1 MKRLTL
7 TLSIAF
13 QLVASHGYAEKL
25 KGFLLDVSP
34 TAIVVEGQT
43 IRLTPDTDVDRANQ
57 KDITAKDLRI
67 GWEVEVE
74 TKGAP
79 GALVA
84 KRVLVKNARFQEE
97 KIEGIVEGVAG
108 THFNVDGDEIR
119 LPSGS
124 VPAEL
129 KAGMRFKGKGVRQ
142 DDRSILLKEGQI
154 IPAGFVGEEAQFMA
168 AVSQE
173 MGKVR
178 SQLKTVKDPAL
189 QAYVERVG
197 RSLVP
202 KWVDSQQF
210 QFTFTLVD
218 DPSLNA
224 FAMPDGTV
232 VVHSG
237 LLAALENEA
246 QLATVL
252 GHEIAHATHRHG
264 YRGFKDQQKK
274 QMWIGLA
281 SLGAGIALGD
291 KADSP
296 WVGIAAGLGT
306 NLTLQAMV
314 NGHGRK
320 LEDEA
325 DIVGLHYM
333 TDAGYDYMQAPEV
346 WRVFGKYSKDQGRLA
361 NFFFGNHSTHA
372 ARINNLTKEINA
384 DYRTQVPREAL
395 KTNAVEY
402 QKVAENVRAMVAKE
416 NAAAAE
422 RKEKL
427 DTAQRGLA
435 ASLER
440 NPNDARAHHEMA
452 KVLWLQGGQQNAQP
466 VMQHMAAAI
475 QLEPSAP
482 EPWRDVGLLLA
493 QMGDN
498 ARAVQAFQQYMTLAP
513 NAPEAPKL
521 REFITAVQQQA
532 AGQR

>member
-1 MKRLTL
+1 MTKLTL
-7 TLSIAF
+7 TLSVAF
-13 QLVASHGYAEKL
+13 LLVADRGYAEKV
-25 KGFLLDVSP
+25 KGFLWEVSP
-34 TAIVVEGQT
+34 TAIVVEGQS
-43 IRLTPDTDVDRANQ
+43 IRLTPDTDVDRSGQ

-67 GWEVEVE
+67 GWEVEVDA
-74 TKGAP
+74 KGAA

-84 KRVLVKNARFQEE
+84 KRVLVKNARLQEE
-97 KIEGIVEGVAG
+97 KIEGVVEGVSS
-108 THFNVDGDEIR
+108 THFNVDGDDIH
-119 LPSGS
+119 LPSGT

-154 IPAGFVGEEAQFMA
+154 LPAEFVGEEAQFMA

-173 MGKVR
+173 MGQVR
-178 SQLKTVKDPAL
+178 SKLKTVKDPEL

-202 KWVDSQQF
+202 KWVDPKVF

-218 DPSLNA
+218 DPTLNA

-237 LLAALENEA
+237 LLAVLENEA

-264 YRGFKDQQKK
+264 HRGFKDQQKK

-291 KADSP
+291 KADNP

-320 LEDEA
+320 QEDEA

-346 WRVFGKYSKDQGRLA
+346 WRVFGKYTKDQGRLE

-384 DYRTQVPREAL
+384 DYRSQVPREGL

-402 QKVAENVRAMVAKE
+402 QKVATNVRALVAKE
-416 NAAAAE
+416 QAQAKE
-422 RKEKL
+422 RQEKL

-435 ASLER
+435 DTLQR
-440 NPNDARAHHEMA
+440 NPNDAAAHHEMA
-452 KVLWLQGGQQNAQP
+452 KVLWLQGGQQNAQQ
-466 VMQHMAAAI
+466 VMQHMSAAI
-475 QLEPSAP
+475 QLSPTTP
-482 EPWRDVGLLLA
+482 EPWRDTGLILA
-493 QMGDN
+493 KMGDTT
-498 ARAVQAFQQYMTLAP
+498 RAAQAFSQYLTLAP

-521 REFITAVQQQA
+521 REFITAVQQAA

>member
-1 MKRLTL
+1 MKRLPFPL
-7 TLSIAF
+7 AIACL
-13 QLVASHGYAEKL
+13 LVADRGYAEKL

-34 TAIVVEGQT
+34 TAIVVDGQT
-43 IRLTPDTDVDRANQ
+43 IRLTPDTDVDRTNQ

-74 TKGAP
+74 TTGA
-79 GALVA
+79 GGSLVA
-84 KRVLVKNARFQEE
+84 KRVLVKNARLQEE
-97 KIEGIVEGVAG
+97 KIEGVVEGVSG
-108 THFNVDGDEIR
+108 THFTVDGDEIR
-119 LPSGS
+119 LASGS

-142 DDRSILLKEGQI
+142 DDRTILLKEGQI
-154 IPAGFVGEEAQFMA
+154 MPAEFVGEEAQFMA

-173 MGKVR
+173 IGQVR
-178 SQLKTVKDPAL
+178 SKLKTVKDPEL

-202 KWVDSQQF
+202 KWVDPKVF
-210 QFTFTLVD
+210 HFTFTLVD
-218 DPSLNA
+218 DPTLNA

-237 LLAALENEA
+237 LLAVLENEA
-246 QLATVL
+246 QLAAVL

-291 KADSP
+291 KADNP

-320 LEDEA
+320 QEDEA

-333 TDAGYDYMQAPEV
+333 IDAGYDYMEAPEV
-346 WRVFGKYSKDQGRLA
+346 WRVFGKYTKDQGRVQ

-372 ARINNLTKEINA
+372 ARISNLTREINA
-384 DYRTQVPREAL
+384 DYRAQVPREGL
-395 KTNAVEY
+395 KTNAAEY
-402 QKVAENVRAMVAKE
+402 QKVASNVRALVAKE
-416 NAAAAE
+416 QAQAE
-422 RKEKL
+422 EKREKL
-427 DTAQRGLA
+427 ATAQRGLA
-435 ASLER
+435 DSLQR
-440 NPNDARAHHEMA
+440 NPNDAAAHHEMA
-452 KVLWLQGGQQNAQP
+452 RVLWAQGGKANAEA
-466 VMQHMAAAI
+466 VLQHMTAAI
-475 QLEPSAP
+475 QLEPTAP
-482 EPWRDVGLLLA
+482 APWRDVGLVLA
-493 QMGDN
+493 MLGDTN
-498 ARAVQAFQQYMTLAP
+498 RAAQAFDRYLQLAP

-521 REFITAVQQQA
+521 REFVNAVRQPA
-532 AGQR
+532 QR